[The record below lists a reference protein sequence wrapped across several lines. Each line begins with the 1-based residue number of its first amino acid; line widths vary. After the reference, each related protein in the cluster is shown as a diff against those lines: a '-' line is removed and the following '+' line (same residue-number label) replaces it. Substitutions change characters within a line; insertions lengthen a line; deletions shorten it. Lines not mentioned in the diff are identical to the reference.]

1 MWSTFVWSL
10 LCFITIN
17 ELFSVRH
24 TSLVDTLT
32 IMPTPIPDNE
42 FEHVIAERY
51 LFASFPNESTV
62 WPVLKN
68 IQNAWQTASLPHYHS
83 QATKSID

>member
-1 MWSTFVWSL
+1 
-10 LCFITIN
+10 
-17 ELFSVRH
+17 
-24 TSLVDTLT
+24 
-32 IMPTPIPDNE
+32 MPTPIPDNE